1 MVPKQ
6 MKAVIFEQYGDADVL
21 KYTDFRVPTLERGEA
36 LVKVHAVSLNGYD
49 LMARAGRYKPNKGKF
64 VQAIIAISAR
74 TNTGLMR
81 NTSSCPPIT

>member
-1 MVPKQ
+1 MSLEVKLVPKQ

-49 LMARAGRYKPNKGKF
+49 LMARAGCPDR
-64 VQAIIAISAR
+64 SAYATPSR
-74 TNTGLMR
+74 R
-81 NTSSCPPIT
+81 H